1 MSQNRN
7 KLINLFI
14 GNISNSIVHQI
25 LEKAVDNDE
34 LSNNY
39 NKELLNSLN
48 IAKKY
53 REKINPV
60 HSQLPDK
67 DILYIKTKITNRV
80 RSELLMRISR
90 GYENIDLELYHEASD
105 NIPLAITTDTAGELI
120 KVGST
125 ISDMKVH

>member
-90 GYENIDLELYHEASD
+90 GYENIDLELVEGLVDKA
-105 NIPLAITTDTAGELI
+105 L
-120 KVGST
+120 KVT
-125 ISDMKVH
+125 YII